1 MFALIETNGATH
13 IAIHVPH
20 QGAEKTLPA
29 LAAMLEQNAT
39 FINKSWRELST
50 RKPTMSIVLGDRI
63 KVEDSEEGE
72 LIVAESG
79 AVIGDDFERAAP
91 EVFVSNK
98 KQLQKLRDE
107 NEKQRTELNYVRQQL
122 DQAKAEVERLKAD
135 ADQLS

>member
-39 FINKSWRELST
+39 FICKGWRELST

-79 AVIGDDFERAAP
+79 AVIGDDFEHATP
-91 EVFVSNK
+91 ELFLANK
-98 KQLQKLRDE
+98 KQLQPSQDGPRLRPPKLRSV
-107 NEKQRTELNYVRQQL
+107 T
-122 DQAKAEVERLKAD
+122 
-135 ADQLS
+135 